1 MSNHASDLGRI
12 VRAVRPV
19 LPAKVFEV
27 SRRFY
32 IELGFH
38 PRALDKRLIEM
49 ELGACSF
56 ILQDYYVKEWA
67 DNFVIHVLVADLAGW
82 WEHIRALDLPARYDG
97 VRIAPPTQEDWGLV
111 AGLIDPSGVL
121 WRFTQ
126 ANTPDNLGNR
136 T

>member
-1 MSNHASDLGRI
+1 MSNHVSDPGRI
-12 VRAVRPV
+12 VGAVRPV
-19 LPAKVFEV
+19 LPAKAFEV

-56 ILQDYYVKEWA
+56 ILQDHYVKEWA
-67 DNFVIHVLVADLAGW
+67 DNCAMHVLVTDLAGW
-82 WEHIRALDLPARYDG
+82 WEHIGALDLPARYNG
-97 VRIAPPTQEDWGLV
+97 VRTGAPTQESWGLV

-126 ANTPDNLGNR
+126 PSVPGDLGNPS
-136 T
+136 